1 MLNFHEFLYTM
12 YKCVLNSVVKISTM
26 FVKYFEYYTTILR
39 GGAFFRGHSVY
50 TERIKIKIGW

>member
-1 MLNFHEFLYTM
+1 MLNFRKFLHRM

-39 GGAFFRGHSVY
+39 GGRFFVDTLY
-50 TERIKIKIGW
+50 IQKELK